1 MNSRDLAMDGLVRAL
16 FTMRMSRLL
25 QYLTLATALGC
36 GLSAGVFFA
45 FSSFVPALA
54 VA

>member
-1 MNSRDLAMDGLVRAL
+1 
-16 FTMRMSRLL
+16 MSRLV

-45 FSSFVPALA
+45 FSGHETAP
-54 VA
+54 